1 MLSKKLSLSIAAA
14 LVLSAAGIARAETNP
29 LPAGKKHPNVHSAID
44 DQVYASESGNPDS
57 VDYGNRVTFRH
68 SPTNDE
74 INAAEVGNPESPDY
88 KNRPDP
94 SGDLK

>member
-29 LPAGKKHPNVHSAID
+29 TPAGKKHPNVHSAMD
-44 DQVYASESGNPDS
+44 DQVSSSESGNPDS
-57 VDYGNRVTFRH
+57 VDYGNRATLRH

-74 INAAEVGNPESPDY
+74 INAAEVGNPDSPDY
-88 KNRPDP
+88 KDRPDP